1 MAATRRV
8 RYCCPAN
15 GVVISWRTSA
25 MARTFPFPG
34 LGTLTAQYAG
44 VEQDI
49 YAKGSPE
56 PLDAYVAGYGL
67 QTETPVFGLSNPE

>member
-1 MAATRRV
+1 
-8 RYCCPAN
+8 
-15 GVVISWRTSA
+15 

-67 QTETPVFGLSNPE
+67 QTASYTPGHDIDFQTASYAPIQDPGFWSI

>member
-1 MAATRRV
+1 
-8 RYCCPAN
+8 
-15 GVVISWRTSA
+15 

-67 QTETPVFGLSNPE
+67 QNRKLHTRSRPFKRRVKLPYNPG